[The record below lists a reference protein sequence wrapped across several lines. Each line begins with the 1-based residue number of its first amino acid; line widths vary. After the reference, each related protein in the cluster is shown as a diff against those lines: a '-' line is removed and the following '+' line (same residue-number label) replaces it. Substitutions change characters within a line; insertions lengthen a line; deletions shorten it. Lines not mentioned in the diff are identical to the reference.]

1 MYYFYDKKTKLI
13 DLLQPSQSSGFYQM
27 LVLMVRLNWFTPTV
41 WENQARVKDKEI
53 VQGKMFI

>member
-27 LVLMVRLNWFTPTV
+27 LVRLNWFTPTV
-41 WENQARVKDKEI
+41 WKNQATVKDKEI